1 VVPESPR
8 PLLGKRMLGWL
19 SWRLRR
25 SAIHRVEVLDALVE
39 DLAISRPDQIAITGD
54 LTNLSL
60 ESEFV
65 AARSWLR
72 RIGAPDRVTLVPGN
86 HDCYVHVPRRVGWD
100 LWSEYL
106 ASDANA
112 HESFGEAGLA
122 SEGSIRF
129 PSLRLRGPLALVGL
143 SSAVPTRPFL
153 ASGEVGADQLAA
165 LERLLTALATTG
177 LYRVVLIHH
186 PPDPGA
192 TSARRGLRDA
202 EALCR
207 VLRRAGAELVLHGHL
222 HRTRIGGIEGPSGP
236 IPVLCVRSASD
247 VGLHAHKRAQY
258 HLIDFEATPA
268 GRARSPSIRLR
279 TRGWQP
285 GARRFA
291 EEGDAESLALLA
303 DSRVSGAQWRAG
315 QDVLGQR

>member
-1 VVPESPR
+1 
-8 PLLGKRMLGWL
+8 LLGKRVLGWL

-25 SAIHRVEVLDALVE
+25 SAIHRAFVLDALVE
-39 DLAISRPDQIAITGD
+39 DLAVSRPDQIAITGD

-86 HDCYVHVPRRVGWD
+86 HDCYVRVPRYKGWD

-106 ASDANA
+106 ASDASA
-112 HESFGEAGLA
+112 RESLGEAPA
-122 SEGSIRF
+122 AAPGSIHF
-129 PSLRLRGPLALVGL
+129 PSLRLRGPLALIGL
-143 SSAVPTRPFL
+143 SSALPTRPFL
-153 ASGEVGADQLAA
+153 ASGAVGAEQLAG
-165 LERLLTALATTG
+165 LERLLAALATTD

-192 TSARRGLRDA
+192 TSVRRGLRDA
-202 EALCR
+202 EALCQ

-236 IPVLCVRSASD
+236 IPVMCVRSASD

-258 HLIDFEATPA
+258 HLLDFETGPA
-268 GRARSPSIRLR
+268 GGARSSRIRLR

-285 GARRFA
+285 EARRFA
-291 EEGDAESLALLA
+291 EEGDAELLALRS
-303 DSRVSGAQWRAG
+303 D
-315 QDVLGQR
+315 